1 MHMLAVV
8 TGATKGIGRA
18 VAERFVREGFHIAFC
33 ARTESEVKSTVV
45 ALQALNSEACIL
57 GEVADLSLQAD
68 VMRFAESVIKT
79 FSSVEVLVNNA
90 GVYRPGSVCTEPEGN
105 MDYLLRL
112 NLFSAYHLTRAL
124 LPRMQAAG
132 KGHIFNMCSVAG
144 LKAYPGGGAYSVSK
158 FALEGFTQNLRLE
171 LMTQGIK
178 VTAIQAGATMS
189 DSWAGSDIPAER
201 MMRADDVATAI
212 WSAYQLSPQSVV
224 ESILLRPQLGD
235 L

>member
-1 MHMLAVV
+1 
-8 TGATKGIGRA
+8 
-18 VAERFVREGFHIAFC
+18 
-33 ARTESEVKSTVV
+33 
-45 ALQALNSEACIL
+45 
-57 GEVADLSLQAD
+57 
-68 VMRFAESVIKT
+68 
-79 FSSVEVLVNNA
+79 
-90 GVYRPGSVCTEPEGN
+90 
-105 MDYLLRL
+105 
-112 NLFSAYHLTRAL
+112 
-124 LPRMQAAG
+124 MQAAG
-132 KGHIFNMCSVAG
+132 NGHIFNMCSVAG

>member
-1 MHMLAVV
+1 MLAVV

-18 VAERFVREGFHIAFC
+18 IAERLIQEGFDLAIC
-33 ARTESEVKSTVV
+33 ARTQTDVSATAA
-45 ALQALNSEACIL
+45 ALQALNSNACIL
-57 GEVADLSLQAD
+57 GEVADLSERAD
-68 VMRFAESVIKT
+68 VDRFAQKVMDTFASVD
-79 FSSVEVLVNNA
+79 VLVNNA
-90 GVYRPGSVCTEPEGN
+90 GIYRPGSVCTEPDGN
-105 MDYLLRL
+105 LDYLLRL

-132 KGHIFNMCSVAG
+132 KGHIFTMCSVAG

-201 MMRADDVATAI
+201 MMRAEDVASAI
-212 WSAYQLSPQSVV
+212 WSAYKLSPQSVV